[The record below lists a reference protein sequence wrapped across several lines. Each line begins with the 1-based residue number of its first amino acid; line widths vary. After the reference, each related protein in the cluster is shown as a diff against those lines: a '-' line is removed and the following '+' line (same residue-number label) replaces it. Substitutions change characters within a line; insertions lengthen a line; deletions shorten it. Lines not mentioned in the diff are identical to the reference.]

1 MSEAERGMSD
11 EPRADAEP
19 VRGRLFL
26 VTGADAASVGE
37 LGRAL
42 AGVLPA
48 SVAVDGRVIDAM
60 VVSGRPPTP
69 TGSGADTPRDRA
81 GAVRQRLLTWAA
93 CLAVAETFQLEG
105 FDVVVHDTVTGEGLE
120 DFLDLAAPEPVHVV
134 VLRAGLDPTTPRWG
148 LWLDDPAGRPDE
160 TAMVVLDRL
169 DEARV
174 PTSDD

>member
-1 MSEAERGMSD
+1 MSHER
-11 EPRADAEP
+11 PADTEP

-48 SVAVDGRVIDAM
+48 SVAVDGRVVDAM

-69 TGSGADTPRDRA
+69 SGAVADTFRDRA
-81 GAVRQRLLTWAA
+81 AALRQRLLTWAA
-93 CLAVAETFQLEG
+93 CLATAETFQLEG
-105 FDVVVHDTVTGEGLE
+105 FDAVVHDTVTGEGLE
-120 DFLDLAAPEPVHVV
+120 DFLDLAAPEPVHLV
-134 VLRAGLDPTTPRWG
+134 VLRAGLDPATPRWG
-148 LWLDDPAGRPDE
+148 LWLDDPVDRPGDAA
-160 TAMVVLDRL
+160 TVVLDRL

-174 PTSDD
+174 LTSDD